1 MRKVICQAISGAQLG
16 FWHFGNSSFEIH
28 KDLGTVLYS
37 ASDLKSLEDVAA
49 AKRSRNPTVT
59 SVKAIQEAVHK
70 LMKNWCQSM
79 VVPHYQVRLHIIQF
93 KV

>member
-16 FWHFGNSSFEIH
+16 FWHFGNSSFVIH

-37 ASDLKSLEDVAA
+37 ASELKFLEDVAA
-49 AKRSRNPTVT
+49 AKRSWNPTVT

-70 LMKNWCQSM
+70 LMKNWRQSM